1 MCKQIASSAS
11 VGQGCLLGENTI
23 IEENVILGDEC
34 SIGHGVVIQAGAR
47 IGKKVTIGNNVVI
60 YGGTEIGKGVDI
72 RDNSVLG
79 RPPKS
84 SALSTRRVERELP
97 PLQIGDHSVIG
108 ACVVL
113 YAGTRVGVDVVI
125 ADLASVRELCDIKD
139 HAIVGRG
146 VMVEYETVIG
156 ENAKIQS
163 GCHIT
168 GNMIIE
174 NHVFFGPEV
183 TTANDPYM
191 MDRGKVDFKGPHVK
205 RGARIGSN
213 ATLLP
218 GVVIGE
224 DAMVTAGAIVGTN
237 VPDRKIASGVG
248 ARLIG
253 DVPQDELLHLAM
265 IQGKST

>member
-1 MCKQIASSAS
+1 MCKRIASSAS

-23 IEENVILGDEC
+23 IEEDVIIGDEC

-47 IGKKVTIGNNVVI
+47 IGEKVTIGHNVVI
-60 YGGTEIGKGVDI
+60 YVGTEIGDGVDI

-84 SALSTRRVERELP
+84 SAISTRKVERELP
-97 PLQIGDHSVIG
+97 PLQIGDHSIIG
-108 ACVVL
+108 ACVTL
-113 YAGTRVGVDVVI
+113 YAGTRVGVGVMI
-125 ADLASVRELCDIKD
+125 ADIASIRELCDIKD

-146 VMVEYETVIG
+146 VVVEYETVIG
-156 ENAKIQS
+156 GNSKIQA

-174 NHVFFGPEV
+174 DHVFLGPEV

-191 MDRGKVDFKGPHVK
+191 DRVKGEFKGPHIK

-224 DAMVTAGAIVGTN
+224 DAMVTAGAIVGTD
-237 VPDRKIASGVG
+237 VPDRKIAAGPG

-253 DVPQDELLHLAM
+253 DVSQGELLDSEVA
-265 IQGKST
+265 

>member
-11 VGQGCLLGENTI
+11 VGQGCLLGENAI
-23 IEENVILGDEC
+23 IEEDVILGDEC
-34 SIGHGVVIQAGAR
+34 SIGYSAVIQTRAR
-47 IGKKVTIGNNVVI
+47 IGQQVTIGHNVVI
-60 YGGTEIGKGVDI
+60 YPGTEIGDGVDI
-72 RDNSVLG
+72 QDNSVIG

-84 SALSTRRVERELP
+84 SAISTRKVERELP
-97 PLQIGDHSVIG
+97 PLQIGDHSIIG
-108 ACVVL
+108 ACVTL
-113 YAGTRVGVDVVI
+113 YAGTRVGVGVMI
-125 ADLASVRELCDIKD
+125 ADMSSVRELCDIKD
-139 HAIVGRG
+139 YAIVGRG
-146 VMVEYETVIG
+146 VVVEYETVIG
-156 ENAKIQS
+156 ENSKIQA

-174 NHVFFGPEV
+174 DHVFLGPEV

-191 MDRGKVDFKGPHVK
+191 DRVKGEFKGPHVK

-224 DAMVTAGAIVGTN
+224 EALVTAGALVGTN
-237 VPDRKIASGVG
+237 VPDGKIAAGLP

-253 DVPQDELLHLAM
+253 DVPQDELLH
-265 IQGKST
+265 SE